1 MGDYPRLSP
10 GLDPALWCTPIFHC
24 MIALSFCNRCMDNFW
39 GLCGCIFYHL
49 NLAEYINWR
58 IRRLRRGCQENISVL
73 NLTAFVVSKN
83 FPTMK
88 SVRGWFHIQQRQH
101 QRNWRLAWPDVGYWP
116 TADTFLVSWD
126 SFRLCS
132 FWGGNENLWEIVA
145 SSPLLSDHSRS
156 RPFSCAALMF
166 IVAHEHPLELVHA
179 SYMASLKTDF
189 LCTLISG
196 DYSISGGERK
206 LSSFKVEALINYL
219 CCNFWQAMETSSP
232 MKMPYWEK
240 SKQEFPV
247 WWWQGAYSQCFS

>member
-116 TADTFLVSWD
+116 MADTFLVSWD

-132 FWGGNENLWEIVA
+132 FLRFLGWKWKFMGDRCKLSPSFRPLTLTPLFVCCSHVYSGSWA
-145 SSPLLSDHSRS
+145 SSW
-156 RPFSCAALMF
+156 
-166 IVAHEHPLELVHA
+166 A
-179 SYMASLKTDF
+179 SA
-189 LCTLISG
+189 C
-196 DYSISGGERK
+196 
-206 LSSFKVEALINYL
+206 
-219 CCNFWQAMETSSP
+219 
-232 MKMPYWEK
+232 
-240 SKQEFPV
+240 
-247 WWWQGAYSQCFS
+247 

>member
-1 MGDYPRLSP
+1 MVHFHVLLLFIVLLPNYLTTWWKMGDYPRLSP

-49 NLAEYINWR
+49 NLAEYISWR

-116 TADTFLVSWD
+116 TADTFFVSWD
-126 SFRLCS
+126 SFKTLQFPAVSGVEMKIYGRSLQALP
-132 FWGGNENLWEIVA
+132 FFPTTHAHV
-145 SSPLLSDHSRS
+145 PFRVLLS
-156 RPFSCAALMF
+156 CL
-166 IVAHEHPLELVHA
+166 
-179 SYMASLKTDF
+179 
-189 LCTLISG
+189 
-196 DYSISGGERK
+196 
-206 LSSFKVEALINYL
+206 
-219 CCNFWQAMETSSP
+219 
-232 MKMPYWEK
+232 
-240 SKQEFPV
+240 
-247 WWWQGAYSQCFS
+247 